1 MCINFRFARGTEGLC
16 FGGNYKAGRTNEGG
30 KDLNRDF
37 PSHKEKGQPIDE
49 LKLGRQMETQIM
61 IDFILNHPFVLSA
74 NFHDGAVLANYP
86 YDDYRTGK
94 ERTEGIISRTPDHD
108 VFYHLAT
115 TYSFNHAFMNDT
127 SKECPYW
134 GYFKD
139 GVTNGA
145 GNFYFA
151 YLVLTKLEVLSL
163 RACTAS
169 GMKIY
174 FIIFAKDR
182 LPKRPPTY

>member
-1 MCINFRFARGTEGLC
+1 MCIFFRFARGTEGVC

-37 PSHKEKGQPIDE
+37 PSHKQKGQSIDE
-49 LKLGRQMETQIM
+49 LKLGRQTETQIL
-61 IDFILNHPFVLSA
+61 IDFILRHPFVLSA

-86 YDDYRTGK
+86 YDDYRKRDRTG
-94 ERTEGIISRTPDHD
+94 ISRTPDHD

-134 GYFKD
+134 GYFRD

-145 GNFYFA
+145 GNSYFSYSLNWGDAFPPHILTLLNGDLFYE
-151 YLVLTKLEVLSL
+151 YNTK
-163 RACTAS
+163 
-169 GMKIY
+169 
-174 FIIFAKDR
+174 
-182 LPKRPPTY
+182 